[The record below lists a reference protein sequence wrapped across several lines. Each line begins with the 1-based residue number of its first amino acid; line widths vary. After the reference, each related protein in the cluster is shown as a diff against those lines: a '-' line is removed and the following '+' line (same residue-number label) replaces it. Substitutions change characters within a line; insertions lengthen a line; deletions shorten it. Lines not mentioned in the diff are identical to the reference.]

1 MKTSVWFSWIIF
13 IVAII
18 ALCVAIARCE
28 PIKADW
34 VSIDIGILAALAT
47 CLVGWQVYT
56 LIDMR
61 TLRRDFNQLKL
72 DIENE
77 KQIQRNALREF
88 AAETRLLEAGRIIGS
103 FDEKKGNH
111 AVVGIGYCSLI
122 QALKLLIGARNEFI
136 DEALGLMKKCI
147 YLAKLYNAW
156 DKMFPDEIEQLSKAE
171 YHFITS
177 GLLGVSDYV
186 SQIDKIKE
194 WRQTRTMDEAEYL
207 KAQEEL
213 TSNSKKK

>member
-122 QALKLLIGARNEFI
+122 HALKNLVYQNSKMI
-136 DEALGLMKKCI
+136 DEVLGMMRKCI
-147 YLAKLYNAW
+147 YLAKEYDAW
-156 DKMFPDEIEQLSKAE
+156 DKMFPNEIEELSQAE
-171 YHFITS
+171 YHFIAS
-177 GLLGVSDYV
+177 GLLGMSDYV
-186 SQIDKIKE
+186 SQLDAIKR
-194 WRQTRTMDEAEYL
+194 WRQTKTMDDAVFNEIQKEH
-207 KAQEEL
+207 
-213 TSNSKKK
+213 TKK